1 MYTRQQLLE
10 QLVSGYLMGHI
21 RPCMGGSSFFG
32 HLVVSLQ
39 SISGPLRSIH
49 ASLNS
54 FIVNSCNAITSNNNV
69 RFANCIYYNFLSL
82 SSNYS
87 ALTFT
92 RMHKSNYRICS
103 EMLLHRIASTSS
115 DTISAEVIS
124 KYFVCCLYIVMF
136 NYYNS

>member
-1 MYTRQQLLE
+1 
-10 QLVSGYLMGHI
+10 
-21 RPCMGGSSFFG
+21 MGGSSFFG

-49 ASLNS
+49 ASLSS
-54 FIVNSCNAITSNNNV
+54 FINSRNAITSNNNV

-82 SSNYS
+82 SSKYS

-92 RMHKSNYRICS
+92 RMHKFNYRICS
-103 EMLLHRIASTSS
+103 EMLLHQIASTSS
-115 DTISAEVIS
+115 DTVSAEVIS

-136 NYYNS
+136 DYYIS